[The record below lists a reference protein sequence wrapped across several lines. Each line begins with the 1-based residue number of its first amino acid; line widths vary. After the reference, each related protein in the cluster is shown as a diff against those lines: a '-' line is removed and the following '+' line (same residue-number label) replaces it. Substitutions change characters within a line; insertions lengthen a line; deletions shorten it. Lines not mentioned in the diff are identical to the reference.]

1 MVSGVTPIRVANDQE
16 KDFGMGRYH
25 RFLNLFALVAVCTM
39 LLTACGPALSGPQV
53 LVTRQPIDPTAG
65 APLTANRGVA
75 IALNN
80 QAAARLVVAQ
90 TPDSAQAAQL
100 GQAQSSATE
109 EGAESVGSEV
119 DSLALAQATAEPT
132 IVGVDPNRR
141 PLEQTLNILLIG
153 TDQADLD
160 YVGRTDTIM
169 VLALD
174 LPNRRAALISLPRD
188 IYLPIPGYGYNRINT
203 AYAVGEERKRGGG
216 IPLLA
221 STIEKNFGIPIH
233 NYVRID
239 FSGFKDVVDA
249 VGGVDITVDCPL
261 YDDLFWR
268 FFGVGT
274 LEAGTYHMTGVQ
286 ALYYARSRKTTS
298 DFDRARRQQQVLMA
312 IRKRALD
319 ANLIPRIPALWLA
332 LRDTVDT
339 DLEIGRIVD
348 LARLGATIDGSH
360 LYGLVLRPPLVNGY
374 VTPQGAMVQLPDLP
388 AIAQA
393 LDQIWQRKSIS
404 ETNAEEKYCPNGQS

>member
-1 MVSGVTPIRVANDQE
+1 MPWYRRIIIVALIGLLASAVAGCTSTA
-16 KDFGMGRYH
+16 FG
-25 RFLNLFALVAVCTM
+25 
-39 LLTACGPALSGPQV
+39 PEV
-53 LVTRQPIDPTAG
+53 LVTRQPITPIDGAPLAANVGVAVALSNPPAAPVVAGQPQASWAEETPQPEQTLQPPAASVVAGPDGQQAGDADLAQLTPDPTAP
-65 APLTANRGVA
+65 PL
-75 IALNN
+75 
-80 QAAARLVVAQ
+80 
-90 TPDSAQAAQL
+90 
-100 GQAQSSATE
+100 
-109 EGAESVGSEV
+109 
-119 DSLALAQATAEPT
+119 
-132 IVGVDPNRR
+132 DPNLK
-141 PLEQTLNILLIG
+141 PLQQTHNILLIG

-169 VLALD
+169 ILVLDMASG
-174 LPNRRAALISLPRD
+174 RAALISLPRD
-188 IYLPIPGYGYNRINT
+188 IYLPIPGFGYSRINT
-203 AYAVGEERKRGGG
+203 TYALGEERKPGGG

-221 STIEKNFGIPIH
+221 STIEKNFGIPVH

-239 FSGFKDVVDA
+239 FGGFKDVIDA

-274 LEAGTYHMTGVQ
+274 LDAGTYHMTGEQ

-298 DFDRARRQQQVLMA
+298 DFDRARRQQQVLMS
-312 IRKRALD
+312 IRKRVLD
-319 ANLIPRIPALWLA
+319 ADLIPRIPALWLA

-339 DLEIGRIVD
+339 DLAVGQIAE
-348 LARLGATIDGSH
+348 LAKLGATIQSGH

-393 LDQIWQRKSIS
+393 LDKIWERKPIA
-404 ETNAEEKYCPNGQS
+404 ETNTEERFCPNGGG